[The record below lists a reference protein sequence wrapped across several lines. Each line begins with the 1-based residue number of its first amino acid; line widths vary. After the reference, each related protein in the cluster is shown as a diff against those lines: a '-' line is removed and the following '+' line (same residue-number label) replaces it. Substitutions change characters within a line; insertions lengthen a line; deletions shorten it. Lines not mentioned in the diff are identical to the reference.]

1 MMTLQVTYL
10 NSLFLFIN
18 FYRREQ
24 EHRNGGEGEG
34 EDVSTPRL
42 SMQERIYQMQNK
54 LEEAKSCPIT
64 PRAKS
69 GTTTPKLTF
78 KGR

>member
-24 EHRNGGEGEG
+24 EHRNGGEG

>member
-1 MMTLQVTYL
+1 MMTLQVTSL

-24 EHRNGGEGEG
+24 AHRNGGEG